1 MRETRRE
8 KVYIGIDV
16 GSVSVN
22 LAVLGEDCRL
32 LKKRYIRTNGA
43 PINAVKTALTES
55 REELERLYTV
65 AGAATTGSG
74 RHLIG
79 HLIGA
84 DEIKNEITAHAV
96 AATHFYDDVSTVIE
110 IGGQDSKIII
120 IENNVVVDFAM
131 NTICAAG
138 TGSFLDQQSQ
148 RLGIDISEFGDY
160 ALKSVLPTKIAGR
173 CGVFAES
180 DMIHKQQIGYQK
192 HDIIAGLCFA
202 LVNNYLNN
210 VGRGKKIKDKI
221 VFQGGVAAN
230 RGIIKAFGETLGKK
244 IYVAEHY
251 DVMGAIGAA
260 LIAMKS
266 RRGRAEKSRYKGASC
281 FDSDISSDAFECGAC
296 SNACEIISVTKDGK
310 RLFNIGGRCGRYDY
324 KD

>member
-1 MRETRRE
+1 MNKE
-8 KVYIGIDV
+8 KVYIGIDA

-22 LAVLGEDCRL
+22 LAIIDQNARL

-43 PINAVKTALTES
+43 PINALRTALLEN
-55 REELERLYTV
+55 EKELGEKYTV

-79 HLIGA
+79 YLIGA
-84 DEIKNEITAHAV
+84 DEIKNEITSHAV
-96 AATHFYDDVSTVIE
+96 AAMHYYDDVSTVIE

-120 IENNVVVDFAM
+120 IENKVVVDFAM

-138 TGSFLDQQSQ
+138 TGSFLDQQAQ

-160 ALKSVLPTKIAGR
+160 ALRSSMPTKIAGR

-180 DMIHKQQIGYQK
+180 DMIHKQQMGYPK
-192 HDIIAGLCFA
+192 HDIIAGLCMA
-202 LVNNYLNN
+202 LVSNYLNN
-210 VGRGKKIKDKI
+210 VGRGKKIADKV

-230 RGIIKAFGETLGKK
+230 RGIIKSFGETLGKK
-244 IYVAEHY
+244 IHVAEHY

-260 LIAMKS
+260 LIALKK
-266 RRGRAEKSRYKGASC
+266 RNGRPGEKSKFKGAAC
-281 FDSDISSDAFECGAC
+281 FDGEISSEAFECRGC
-296 SNACEIISVTKDGK
+296 SNLCEIICVKRNGV
-310 RLFNIGGRCGRYDY
+310 RLFNIGGRCGKYERGD
-324 KD
+324 